1 MERRIYDRL
10 VQSQIVRD
18 YETFFAAATGLTL
31 KLIPKDPGFERI
43 PVGPCANPF
52 CALLASNCARA
63 STLPLPKTAD
73 D

>member
-43 PVGPCANPF
+43 P
-52 CALLASNCARA
+52 
-63 STLPLPKTAD
+63 
-73 D
+73 